1 MAHSPLFQL
10 MFAWQNNAQGRLA
23 LGELELEGT
32 GSTQP
37 MAQFDLSLNLQESE
51 DRIVGGMTLATALF
65 DRPTIERHLGY
76 LKALLA
82 AMCADDTQAV
92 ARIALLDPIERHQL
106 LVEFNDTRADFPAEH
121 CIHELF
127 EAQVERTPEA
137 TAVVF
142 EDESLSYR
150 ELNQRANRLAH
161 HLRSLGV
168 QPDERVALCVPRS
181 IEMVVGLL
189 AVLKAGAAYVPL
201 DPAYPRE
208 RLAHMLADS
217 APVALLSHT
226 SVRHTLPELTTPVLD
241 LLADAALWRHLPASN
256 PTRGALQPNHLAY
269 VIYTSGST
277 GQPKGVMV
285 EHRGVCNQIIAL
297 QRRYGVGSSDRVLQF
312 ASLTFD
318 MSVEEIFTSVL
329 SGAALVLRTQSWL
342 ASTDQ
347 FQALCDRHGI
357 TVANLPTIF
366 WQQVVSDKPPHWP
379 ATLRQIMIG
388 GEAVGQAS
396 MQAWFASACPR
407 PQLFNAYGPTEATVN
422 AAIMQ
427 AQADP
432 CTWRLIGHPIAN
444 TSIYILDP
452 QGQPTPL
459 GVPGEIH
466 IGGVQVARGYLNR
479 HELSAERFV
488 ADPFSAKAGARMYK
502 TGDLGRWL
510 PEGNIEFLGRN
521 DHQVKIRGFRI
532 ELGEIEARLAS
543 FPGVREAVVLAREDL
558 PGDKRLVAYLV
569 GLDAEAPVQAL
580 REHLGASLPEY
591 MVPAAYVSLEALPL
605 TPNGKLDRRA
615 LPAPEDEAYA
625 STVYEPP
632 QGEVET
638 TVAAIWSELLGVAQV
653 GRRHNFFELGG
664 HSLLA
669 VQLASR
675 VRTRLGVEVALAEL
689 FAHPTLAGFSQWVAQ
704 ATASTLPA
712 IAARDPGLTPPLSFA
727 QQRLWFID

>member
-189 AVLKAGAAYVPL
+189 
-201 DPAYPRE
+201 
-208 RLAHMLADS
+208 
-217 APVALLSHT
+217 SHT

-277 GQPKGVMV
+277 GQPKGVMN
-285 EHRGVCNQIIAL
+285 EHRAVCNRL
-297 QRRYGVGSSDRVLQF
+297 QWMQQAYGL
-312 ASLTFD
+312 
-318 MSVEEIFTSVL
+318 E
-329 SGAALVLRTQSWL
+329 
-342 ASTDQ
+342 
-347 FQALCDRHGI
+347 
-357 TVANLPTIF
+357 P
-366 WQQVVSDKPPHWP
+366 
-379 ATLRQIMIG
+379 
-388 GEAVGQAS
+388 GEAVLHKTPFGFDVSVWEFFWTLSWGAKLVLARPGGHLDPGYLTRLVRAQGISTLHFVPSMLQAFVADS
-396 MQAWFASACPR
+396 QASACHR
-407 PQLFNAYGPTEATVN
+407 LRRVICSGEALHAELALRAQACWPQATLYNLYGPTEAAVDVTAHAVAVHPGSVTVS
-422 AAIMQ
+422 
-427 AQADP
+427 
-432 CTWRLIGHPIAN
+432 IGRPIAN

-452 QGQPTPL
+452 QGQPVPL

-479 HELSAERFV
+479 PELSAERFV

-615 LPAPEDEAYA
+615 LPAPADEAYA

-632 QGEVET
+632 
-638 TVAAIWSELLGVAQV
+638 
-653 GRRHNFFELGG
+653 
-664 HSLLA
+664 
-669 VQLASR
+669 
-675 VRTRLGVEVALAEL
+675 
-689 FAHPTLAGFSQWVAQ
+689 
-704 ATASTLPA
+704 
-712 IAARDPGLTPPLSFA
+712 
-727 QQRLWFID
+727 

>member
-277 GQPKGVMV
+277 GQPKGVMN
-285 EHRGVCNQIIAL
+285 EHRAL
-297 QRRYGVGSSDRVLQF
+297 SNYTTDAVKWFGLTPSDTVLQQN
-312 ASLTFD
+312 SVNFD
-318 MSVEEIFTSVL
+318 LSIEEMLPALL
-329 SGAALVLRTQSWL
+329 SGAMLLLSTQPFGAVPGDDCARRPSVVHFTAAHWHTLVSQWRSSPAQ
-342 ASTDQ
+342 A
-347 FQALCDRHGI
+347 QALLGGVRMVNVTGDTLSVHQLERWN
-357 TVANLPTIF
+357 ALR
-366 WQQVVSDKPPHWP
+366 P
-379 ATLRQIMIG
+379 ADTRLI
-388 GEAVGQAS
+388 
-396 MQAWFASACPR
+396 
-407 PQLFNAYGPTEATVN
+407 NTYGPTECTVSCT
-422 AAIMQ
+422 AAYPEAHDT
-427 AQADP
+427 AQSVS
-432 CTWRLIGHPIAN
+432 IGKPFAN

-479 HELSAERFV
+479 PELSAERFV

-532 ELGEIEARLAS
+532 ELGEIEA
-543 FPGVREAVVLAREDL
+543 
-558 PGDKRLVAYLV
+558 
-569 GLDAEAPVQAL
+569 
-580 REHLGASLPEY
+580 
-591 MVPAAYVSLEALPL
+591 
-605 TPNGKLDRRA
+605 
-615 LPAPEDEAYA
+615 
-625 STVYEPP
+625 
-632 QGEVET
+632 
-638 TVAAIWSELLGVAQV
+638 
-653 GRRHNFFELGG
+653 
-664 HSLLA
+664 
-669 VQLASR
+669 
-675 VRTRLGVEVALAEL
+675 
-689 FAHPTLAGFSQWVAQ
+689 
-704 ATASTLPA
+704 
-712 IAARDPGLTPPLSFA
+712 
-727 QQRLWFID
+727 